1 MKENVMKKAIRYVVL
16 VAIVVV
22 SGYLLFNN
30 TSGSDNN
37 ACQTESIC
45 GKCDKVNTCSLPAA
59 KVYKKN
65 KANVDTVAIEL
76 KHQ

>member
-1 MKENVMKKAIRYVVL
+1 MKKAIRYVVL

-37 ACQTESIC
+37 ACQAESIC

-59 KVYKKN
+59 REYKKSDI
-65 KANVDTVAIEL
+65 KIDTTKIRVEN
-76 KHQ
+76 Q